1 MQGLFHLLKRAA
13 GTQIDNGP
21 DKHQITGIVSDEN
34 GNPLNDAIVEIVELN
49 GPMLKSRKTND
60 FGRYR
65 RLLIE
70 GTYTL
75 KVSADGYETYF
86 YEFVPSSSV
95 VTVHDVTL
103 IKKPEYNVNFNIE
116 FPDEFDEEVI
126 LVFENDFNSDTLF
139 VSLDDGVFEY
149 SLSEEVIS
157 QGNHQLKI
165 FSENLFPELFDYS
178 IESDTT
184 YNIETKWKGVLLHD
198 DFSNSSNWN
207 SETEWVIDNGKLDSQ
222 DSKFYNNGINNSII
236 SQEELKLQDG
246 VSKMAVETTL
256 KQELEWDNDA
266 VYFYLTQ
273 SEGAN
278 DTILHISGQN
288 WNYKKY
294 YDSFE
299 MNNPGYLNISI
310 STDSTLNYRG
320 VELNELAILF
330 KPENQCFKG
339 DLNLDGNINVS
350 DILLLVNIIFEVIE
364 NDGILYCV
372 SDMNSNEIVNV
383 NDIVLIVEQI
393 LNN

>member
-1 MQGLFHLLKRAA
+1 
-13 GTQIDNGP
+13 
-21 DKHQITGIVSDEN
+21 
-34 GNPLNDAIVEIVELN
+34 
-49 GPMLKSRKTND
+49 MLKSRKTND

-198 DFSNSSNWN
+198 DFSDNSCIYGRIAEVPRAQLKPTLNKGACEIEFKNASTVCPDNVLPL
-207 SETEWVIDNGKLDSQ
+207 SSVIVPEIIIGILMFLF
-222 DSKFYNNGINNSII
+222 SKTSII
-236 SQEELKLQDG
+236 AKIAALQFK
-246 VSKMAVETTL
+246 VSKTV
-256 KQELEWDNDA
+256 
-266 VYFYLTQ
+266 
-273 SEGAN
+273 S
-278 DTILHISGQN
+278 TIKTSTPPSI
-288 WNYKKY
+288 
-294 YDSFE
+294 
-299 MNNPGYLNISI
+299 NP
-310 STDSTLNYRG
+310 
-320 VELNELAILF
+320 
-330 KPENQCFKG
+330 
-339 DLNLDGNINVS
+339 
-350 DILLLVNIIFEVIE
+350 LV
-364 NDGILYCV
+364 C
-372 SDMNSNEIVNV
+372 SS
-383 NDIVLIVEQI
+383 
-393 LNN
+393 